1 MVRFK
6 EDIAVFK
13 VMYCDCD
20 CTSENGR
27 VRIVF
32 VDGTP
37 STIPTT
43 LEVGRKE
50 KRAPVVWIVVFVA
63 YYEDCVGILVCI
75 CW

>member
-6 EDIAVFK
+6 EDITVFK

-27 VRIVF
+27 VGIVF

-43 LEVGRKE
+43 LEGGRKV
-50 KRAPVVWIVVFVA
+50 RAPVVWIVVFVA